1 MEVVGAGGERNDFQ
15 YSLAHIVRF
24 DSNAAGFA
32 GGAIHV
38 EFPPNDELAPI

>member
-1 MEVVGAGGERNDFQ
+1 MEVVGAGGVTDDFQ
-15 YSLAHIVRF
+15 YSLFHLARF

-38 EFPPNDELAPI
+38 EIPVGEQ